1 MQLSVS
7 LFMHAKTVFA
17 LTMYHRVKLLTV
29 ILTTH
34 RIRSFLFAFSF
45 RLFYE
50 KYVLKSITDSSRQL
64 QMDMFFSF
72 APSTALF
79 LFPPFYFLIQI
90 LLIKLW
96 EPAGLLPPPPS
107 SQQLSHREHKEREE
121 SPVRE
126 RHRGW
131 TEGGF
136 MAALLCFLSVSW
148 LCEWSSSEEPN
159 TPPKLSLNPHRVHPH
174 TRTHKHTHTHT
185 GT

>member
-90 LLIKLW
+90 LLIKL
-96 EPAGLLPPPPS
+96 
-107 SQQLSHREHKEREE
+107 
-121 SPVRE
+121 
-126 RHRGW
+126 
-131 TEGGF
+131 
-136 MAALLCFLSVSW
+136 
-148 LCEWSSSEEPN
+148 
-159 TPPKLSLNPHRVHPH
+159 
-174 TRTHKHTHTHT
+174 
-185 GT
+185 